1 MELTRRVI
9 EPMSIDST
17 RRFENLTVE
26 THARTMI
33 LSIARSQRQNS
44 INAALIREIGAALDE
59 AERSS
64 RCRLVV
70 LRGEPGCFCTGLDF
84 RETARQADIPAGDTV
99 EIDKFMDLLR
109 RLTLS
114 PKIIVSLVDGKVIAG
129 GVGLVAASDL
139 VISTTRSEFSL
150 SEALW
155 GLLPCCVVPYLIR
168 RIGFQKC
175 YSMTL
180 TTRPIGAEE
189 AYRFN
194 LVDELNDDPD
204 DALRKLA
211 LRLNL
216 LEEDTIV
223 DLKNYFRKMWIITS
237 EMEET
242 AVREITRLSS
252 LPRVKRNI
260 TDYVEQGLF
269 PWHRK
274 DRP

>member
-1 MELTRRVI
+1 MVAEQAGDDS
-9 EPMSIDST
+9 PM
-17 RRFENLTVE
+17 RFENLAVE
-26 THARTMI
+26 SDGRVTTLR
-33 LSIARSQRQNS
+33 IARSERQNS
-44 INAALIREIGAALDE
+44 INAALIREIGEALDQ

-64 RCRLVV
+64 TCRLVV

-84 RETARQADIPAGDTV
+84 RETAEQADVPASDTV
-99 EIDKFMDLLR
+99 VIDKFMNLLR

-114 PKIIVSLVDGKVIAG
+114 PKIIISLVDGKVIAG
-129 GVGLVAASDL
+129 GVGLAAASDL
-139 VISTTRSEFSL
+139 VLATKRSEFSL

-175 YSMTL
+175 YSMTM
-180 TTRPIGAEE
+180 TTLPVPADE

-194 LVDELNDDPD
+194 LVDELTDNPE

-216 LEEDTIV
+216 LEEETIS
-223 DLKNYFRKMWIITS
+223 DLKGYFRKMWIVTAQ
-237 EMEET
+237 MEET
-242 AVREITRLSS
+242 AVREITRLGS

-260 TDYVEQGLF
+260 VDYVEHGLF
-269 PWHRK
+269 PWHRQES
-274 DRP
+274 P